1 MQLDLFAPT
10 DTALFAV
17 EVGAEVG
24 ARRWPW
30 VSRAPDQWIQPVRG
44 IVISRRDDRIWVGS
58 VLGQSPSQ
66 EEIDRY
72 LAARADRL
80 KDSIPVIWDFGP
92 IGGGM
97 AAMWESVAD
106 LRPYS
111 EDLADWQLERAKALE
126 ERVSG

>member
-10 DTALFAV
+10 DTAFIGV

-30 VSRAPDQWIQPVRG
+30 ASRSPDQWIQPVRG

-58 VLGQSPSQ
+58 VLGHSPSQ

-72 LAARADRL
+72 VAARADRL
-80 KDSIPVIWDFGP
+80 NGSIPVIWDYGP
-92 IGGGM
+92 IGLGKT
-97 AAMWESVAD
+97 AMWESVAD
-106 LRPYS
+106 LRSYA

-126 ERVSG
+126 EQVNG

>member
-10 DTALFAV
+10 DTALIAV

-30 VSRAPDQWIQPVRG
+30 VSRSPDQWLQPVRG
-44 IVISRRDDRIWVGS
+44 TVISRRDDRIWVGS

-72 LAARADRL
+72 LAARGDRL
-80 KDSIPVIWDFGP
+80 KGSIPVIWDFGP